1 MAFGDLMMSK
11 FWMGINMHGVK
22 YAPRLQRNQGC
33 SLGFAQKTLFVL
45 AAGLGRWA
53 RCLARSSCRFSSFCV
68 GGLVCKDLTMAW
80 VFVPRLGL

>member
-33 SLGFAQKTLFVL
+33 SLGFAQKTVFVL
-45 AAGLGRWA
+45 ATGRVAWTD
-53 RCLARSSCRFSSFCV
+53 LCV
-68 GGLVCKDLTMAW
+68 GFLHSALVAW
-80 VFVPRLGL
+80 CARI